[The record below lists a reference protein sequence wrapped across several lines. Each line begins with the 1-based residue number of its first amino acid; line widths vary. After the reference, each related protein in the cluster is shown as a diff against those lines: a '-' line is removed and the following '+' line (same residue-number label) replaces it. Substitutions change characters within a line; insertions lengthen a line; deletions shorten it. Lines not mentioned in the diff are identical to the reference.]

1 MSVTVQDIVDLINAK
16 LGSHAD
22 HNLDA
27 NSSLR
32 DIGLSSLQTAD
43 IVFTIEDRLG
53 IEFDAGRAADIA
65 TIGDLVELANSTAL
79 TETQS

>member
-1 MSVTVQDIVDLINAK
+1 MSVTVQDIVELINAK

-22 HNLDA
+22 YNLDA

-43 IVFTIEDRLG
+43 IVFTIEDRLE

>member
-1 MSVTVQDIVDLINAK
+1 MSITVQDIVALVNAK

-43 IVFTIEDRLG
+43 IVFTIEDQLG
-53 IEFDAGRAADIA
+53 IEFDPARAADIA
-65 TIGDLVELANSTAL
+65 TIGDLVELANSAAL
-79 TETQS
+79 GNIQS